1 MNGLIAL
8 EHYYTRKP
16 TSKLIVKKVNL
27 VLKNGRLYRFE
38 TPSGVFSF
46 GKIDKASRVLIE
58 NAVVEGKK
66 LLDLG
71 CGYGVIGIVLKG
83 ENPDLEV
90 YMSDINERAVR
101 YSKINAR
108 LNNVFLD
115 IRKGAFFEPW
125 KTSVFDMIF
134 LNPPMSAGKR
144 VVLKMIQ
151 ESVEHLSNGGSL
163 QVVAF
168 HNKGG
173 SYIKK
178 AMRER
183 FGNVEDIC
191 KTGGIRVYRSIRRD
205 ERA

>member
-1 MNGLIAL
+1 M
-8 EHYYTRKP
+8 
-16 TSKLIVKKVNL
+16 NL

-58 NAVVEGKK
+58 NAVIGGKR

-108 LNNVFLD
+108 LNNVLLD

-125 KTSVFDMIF
+125 EASVFDMIF
-134 LNPPMSAGKR
+134 LNPPMSAGKK
-144 VVLKMIQ
+144 VVLRMIQ
-151 ESVEHLSNGGSL
+151 ESIEHLSNGGSL

-178 AMRER
+178 AMKER
-183 FGNVEDIC
+183 FGNVEDVC
-191 KTGGIRVYRSIRRD
+191 KMGGIRVYRSVRRD
-205 ERA
+205 ENA